1 MAVCIVMR
9 KNIAIIGF
17 GGRGHIYG
25 NYAKQNPEQFR
36 LVAVA
41 DTAEHR
47 RKDGEENFGAV
58 AYADYK
64 ELLGKG
70 YDLDLVVI
78 STQDSQH
85 KEHALYAL
93 ERGYDLLLEKPIAIK
108 EEDCLEIYECAKK
121 HGRRVF
127 VCHVLRYTPFY
138 RTVKDVL
145 DSGELGEVVAI
156 HASENVGYYHQ
167 AHSYVRGPWR
177 NSVESSPMILAKC
190 SHDMDILRYLM
201 GERCLSVSSYG
212 GLHFFKK
219 ENAPKG
225 ATAYCTD
232 CPHAHTCVYNAKR
245 LYLKHNWMAGYFL
258 KTAQTEENIL
268 KELPYSSYDRCVFAC
283 DNDVVD
289 HQSTV
294 LLFENGKTATH
305 TMTAFSKEIYR
316 DIKIYGTKAELV
328 GVMENNEIE
337 VRTFGGNVKKI
348 EVDISCAKTGGH
360 SGGDFC
366 MMRELHKVLDGK
378 EGKGITYLDVSIE
391 SHLMS
396 FAAERSRLNGG
407 AAQKISFD
415 KRGGKENE

>member
-1 MAVCIVMR
+1 MR

-25 NYAKQNPEQFR
+25 NYAKQNSEQFR
-36 LVAVA
+36 VVAVA
-41 DTAEHR
+41 DTVEHR
-47 RKDGEENFGAV
+47 RRDGEENFGAV

-64 ELLGKG
+64 ELLDKG

-121 HGRRVF
+121 NGRRVF

-138 RTVKDVL
+138 RTIKDIL

-177 NSVESSPMILAKC
+177 NCAQSSPMILAKC
-190 SHDMDILRYLM
+190 SHDMDILRYLI
-201 GERCLSVSSYG
+201 GERCVSVSSCG

-245 LYLKHNWMAGYFL
+245 LYLEHSWMAGYFL
-258 KTAQTEENIL
+258 KTEQTEENIVR
-268 KELPYSSYDRCVFAC
+268 ELPYSQYDRCVFAC

-366 MMRELHKVLDGK
+366 MMSELYKVLDGK
-378 EGKGITYLDVSIE
+378 EGKGVTYLDVSIE

-407 AAQKISFD
+407 AVQNISLN
-415 KRGGKENE
+415 KREGKENE